1 MEGRER
7 NLKGE
12 LYRELTIV
20 RTYYTQVDN
29 EIKKLEKQRE
39 EMKNKM
45 EILELKI
52 LNCDIS

>member
-29 EIKKLEKQRE
+29 EIKKLEKQRQ